1 MASIKCETCSS
12 DCVFKSRPKEDEVFG
27 SACDLCQQVFCKL
40 CAQLTTT
47 EAHAVS
53 LAQRNLIFFCQGCKI
68 LLKEHIS
75 DSTKYKTL
83 LENYEKI
90 KQESAEKDKR
100 FEELEDKCFK
110 ETHELQDEI
119 DELHADNKAKA
130 DHIKRIN
137 RRTQDFE
144 NIACNT
150 EQELAAK
157 INDQKGEI
165 LQLNQNVS
173 NLITVNL
180 DLDKQLKECRL
191 TVSRLEGDLGDI
203 TETNK
208 NMLTTIQ
215 VLSEEKKS
223 YLEELKSAKVN
234 LLHAKEE
241 LKTTKSRCDSL
252 EMIGHQQS
260 LIGARP
266 SEDLAKCCEPTAAD
280 DSFTLINDN
289 SVLKDCITLD
299 KEMETARHRAN
310 ASYCVPRKCIVCGDF
325 SARSL
330 STTMS
335 KLVNSSHM
343 IKGYVYNGLNMKSL
357 VERMFLLSFD
367 LTENDTIVVSLNLNS
382 TSPSIADIGRILSM
396 GSTTNLVL
404 MLKCNFRDYPEA
416 RFHKLSGFVSE
427 YVQKNNCSI
436 RLISNT
442 CTNSRYRHTLRSL
455 SKLLALYV
463 ETSVV
468 LGRKLV
474 LKSVPITIECSASP
488 FYVQSLDSHV
498 SNCMQ
503 GDLDNSNIE
512 IQTKSLNALVNT
524 PFLDRGQVVKNLT

>member
-1 MASIKCETCSS
+1 MKATIRIMQRYKIEISEELRRSQNVEALEEKTDGSLRLIEESIQSVKEILQQRKQSLLVDS
-12 DCVFKSRPKEDEVFG
+12 LVLNLKEDAE
-27 SACDLCQQVFCKL
+27 SEPNKSDT
-40 CAQLTTT
+40 LTD
-47 EAHAVS
+47 
-53 LAQRNLIFFCQGCKI
+53 RFPR
-68 LLKEHIS
+68 
-75 DSTKYKTL
+75 STR
-83 LENYEKI
+83 
-90 KQESAEKDKR
+90 ESAEKDKR

-310 ASYCVPRKCIVCGDF
+310 ASYCVPRKCIVCGDS

-367 LTENDTIVVSLNLNS
+367 LTEKDTIV
-382 TSPSIADIGRILSM
+382 GLSR
-396 GSTTNLVL
+396 G
-404 MLKCNFRDYPEA
+404 K
-416 RFHKLSGFVSE
+416 
-427 YVQKNNCSI
+427 
-436 RLISNT
+436 IS
-442 CTNSRYRHTLRSL
+442 
-455 SKLLALYV
+455 
-463 ETSVV
+463 
-468 LGRKLV
+468 
-474 LKSVPITIECSASP
+474 
-488 FYVQSLDSHV
+488 
-498 SNCMQ
+498 
-503 GDLDNSNIE
+503 
-512 IQTKSLNALVNT
+512 
-524 PFLDRGQVVKNLT
+524 